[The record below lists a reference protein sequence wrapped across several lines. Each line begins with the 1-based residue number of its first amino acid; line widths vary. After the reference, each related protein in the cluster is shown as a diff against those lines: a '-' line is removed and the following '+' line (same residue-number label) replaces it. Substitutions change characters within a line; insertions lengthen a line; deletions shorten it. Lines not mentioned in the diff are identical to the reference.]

1 MMLIRR
7 IRTDSCA
14 SEIHVY
20 KQLVI
25 FLVDTPCHISLVEYS
40 RLSARFRVRGDD
52 MRADRL
58 LSILLLLQVR
68 RRQTARELA
77 RRLEVSERTIHR
89 DMEALSAAGF
99 PVFAERG
106 SGGGWMLVEGYKTNL
121 TGLNKDE
128 IQALFVTK
136 PLRLLADLGLEKA
149 SDAALI
155 KLSAALP
162 SAHRDDAEHARQRIH
177 IDITGWHRSDEA
189 VRLLPLLQQAVWQE
203 RKIKFSYERGAGC
216 DVVERVADPLGL
228 VAKGSVWY
236 LVGVVEGDI
245 RSYRVSRVLS
255 AELGDE
261 PCDRPKGFDL
271 AEYWQQSA
279 ARFKAQ
285 LPRYQATVR
294 VHPDVFPRLGF
305 AGRFARIEHADPPA
319 SIGWIRIVLRFDVEE
334 MAVEYSLAFGSNL
347 EVLEPESL
355 RDKVITAAK
364 GVIAFYTERTS
375 RSAIDRESA

>member
-1 MMLIRR
+1 
-7 IRTDSCA
+7 
-14 SEIHVY
+14 
-20 KQLVI
+20 
-25 FLVDTPCHISLVEYS
+25 
-40 RLSARFRVRGDD
+40 

-58 LSILLLLQVR
+58 LSVLLLLQVH

-77 RRLEVSERTIHR
+77 KRLEVSERTIHR

-128 IQALFVTK
+128 IQALFLTK

-149 SDAALI
+149 SDAAML

-162 SAHRDDAEHARQRIH
+162 SAHRDNAEHARQRIH
-177 IDITGWHRSDEA
+177 IDITGWNRSDEA
-189 VRLLPLLQQAVWQE
+189 VRLLPVLQQAVWQE
-203 RKIKFSYERGAGC
+203 RKLRFTYERSGC
-216 DVVERVADPLGL
+216 DPVERLADPLGL

-236 LVGVVEGDI
+236 LVAVVDGDI

-255 AELGDE
+255 AELVDE
-261 PCDRPKGFDL
+261 PSVSPKGFDL

-279 ARFKAQ
+279 VSFKAN

-294 VHPDVFPRLGF
+294 AHPDVFPRMSF
-305 AGRFARIEHADPPA
+305 AGRFARIEQSYPPD
-319 SIGWIRIVLRFDVEE
+319 SDGWIRVAMRFDAEE
-334 MAVEYSLAFGSNL
+334 MAIEYALSFGSKM
-347 EVLEPESL
+347 EVLEPETL
-355 RDKVITAAK
+355 REKVITAAK
-364 GVIAFYTERTS
+364 SVIASYA
-375 RSAIDRESA
+375 RSETIDEHR